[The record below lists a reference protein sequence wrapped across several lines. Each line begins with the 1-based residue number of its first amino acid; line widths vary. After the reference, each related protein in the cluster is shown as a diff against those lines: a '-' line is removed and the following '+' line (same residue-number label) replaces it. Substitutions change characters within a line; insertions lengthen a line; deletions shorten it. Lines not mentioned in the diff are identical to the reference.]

1 MAATAQQIGGAL
13 GLALLVMLAN
23 AGRGSAGASSE
34 AALQG
39 MIHAQY
45 GTALFA
51 LLGVGVALWL
61 RPQPEAAPA
70 RPCLE

>member
-1 MAATAQQIGGAL
+1 
-13 GLALLVMLAN
+13 VMLAN
-23 AGRGSAGASSE
+23 AGRGSAAASSE

-45 GTALFA
+45 GAALFA

-61 RPQPEAAPA
+61 RPQEDAAA
-70 RPCLE
+70 AATVSANEG